1 MYIHKQEIIFQI
13 ACITFFMYKSS
24 LKKRKI
30 EKDPYK
36 DTLIQAGTKSG
47 LDWTGSTNR
56 RLGVRVCMRVD
67 PI

>member
-1 MYIHKQEIIFQI
+1 
-13 ACITFFMYKSS
+13 MYKSS

-30 EKDPYK
+30 EKDP
-36 DTLIQAGTKSG
+36 LIQAGTKSG

-56 RLGVRVCMRVD
+56 RLGVRVSMRVD

>member
-1 MYIHKQEIIFQI
+1 
-13 ACITFFMYKSS
+13 MYKSS
-24 LKKRKI
+24 LEKRKI

-36 DTLIQAGTKSG
+36 DTSIQASTKSG

-56 RLGVRVCMRVD
+56 RLGVRVSIRVD